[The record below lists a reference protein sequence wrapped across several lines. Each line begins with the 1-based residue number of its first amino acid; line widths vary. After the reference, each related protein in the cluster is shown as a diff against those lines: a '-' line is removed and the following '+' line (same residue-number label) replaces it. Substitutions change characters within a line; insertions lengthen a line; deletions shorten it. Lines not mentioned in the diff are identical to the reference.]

1 MADTENTE
9 EHTLP
14 EGLNERRVMLI
25 GKKYDAGLTAAEES
39 ELEDLQARALEE
51 ADKGLTGIEPKH
63 LADLER
69 VYKEITEGGKHPA
82 EA

>member
-1 MADTENTE
+1 MADTDDTE

-14 EGLNERRVMLI
+14 ESLNERRVMLI
-25 GKKYDAGLTAAEES
+25 EKKYGAGLTTAEES

-51 ADKGLTGIEPKH
+51 ADLTGIDPKH